1 MVKQI
6 QGSLVQ
12 FSWAELKVKI
22 DVWVLW
28 NRIIITGFRDNWE
41 MNKIHKEKDSFDSRS
56 VAISCL
62 IITGSI
68 LFWIKQVD
76 KEGKL
81 RKETY

>member
-1 MVKQI
+1 M
-6 QGSLVQ
+6 
-12 FSWAELKVKI
+12 
-22 DVWVLW
+22 
-28 NRIIITGFRDNWE
+28 RDE
-41 MNKIHKEKDSFDSRS
+41 YNKIHKEKDSFDSRS

-81 RKETY
+81 RKETYEWLSREEIISKTSSGWFLIILNDGKG